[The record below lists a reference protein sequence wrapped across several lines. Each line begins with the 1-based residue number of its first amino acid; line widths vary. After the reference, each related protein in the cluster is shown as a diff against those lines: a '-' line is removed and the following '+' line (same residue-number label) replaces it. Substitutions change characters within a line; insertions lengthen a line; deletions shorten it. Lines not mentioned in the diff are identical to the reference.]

1 MKITYKK
8 KIAKTISY
16 INFLSKSKKS
26 VLTYHSINSVKNNLT
41 SDIYQINPVNF
52 SEHVNFFKK
61 QSINF
66 KTLSDFTSAEPGL
79 LVTFDDGYKT
89 ILKSIYDLV
98 DNKIPVV
105 LFICPKFLKLNSSN
119 YLNLLNIR
127 DLLKS
132 NLVEI
137 GSHSYNHVPLTS
149 CGQNELVNELS
160 NSKKW
165 LEDNLSVEI
174 KSISYPFGKIN
185 DQVEEF
191 TKRAG
196 YSYGF
201 TTKFNSIDEIKNLYR
216 IPRIDIWSHDTII
229 NVKSKIEGKWNWLKY
244 FT

>member
-1 MKITYKK
+1 MKNTYKK
-8 KIAKTISY
+8 TIAESISY

-41 SDIYQINPVNF
+41 SDINQINPVNF
-52 SEHVNFFKK
+52 SKHVSFLKTE
-61 QSINF
+61 SINF
-66 KTLSDFTSAEPGL
+66 KTLSNFTNAEPGL
-79 LVTFDDGYKT
+79 LITFDDGYKAT
-89 ILKSIYDLV
+89 LKSIYDLLN
-98 DNKIPVV
+98 NKIPVV
-105 LFICPKFLKLNSSN
+105 LFICPKFLKLNSIN
-119 YLNLLNIR
+119 YLNLFNIR
-127 DLLKS
+127 ELLKS

-149 CGQNELVNELS
+149 CSQNELINELVN
-160 NSKKW
+160 SKNW

-196 YSYGF
+196 YKYGF

-216 IPRIDIWSHDTII
+216 IPRIDIWSHDTIM
-229 NVKSKIEGKWNWLKY
+229 NFKSKIDGKWNWLKY